1 MKSNI
6 VNGKIYNRLLRRLF
20 FQTIAVL
27 VLAAILAISLRSM
40 LKGKVADHLV
50 YFISIFSGVDRDS
63 ALMIYWYYFRNNMD
77 IIIGIVIAVLFLIL
91 FRLSASLFT
100 RYFDQMVAGVDK
112 LTAESDE
119 DIVMTP
125 ELAFMEVKLNE
136 VKDRLKKRAKEA
148 QSAEQRKNELVV
160 YLAHDIKTPLTSVI
174 GYLSLL
180 DEASDMPADKKAKYV
195 HIALEKAYRLDTLM
209 NEFFEI
215 TRYNLQSMPL
225 NKKDI
230 NLCYMMVQL
239 TDELYPQ
246 LAAHK
251 KNIKINIE
259 ETINIRGDS
268 EKLAR
273 VFNNI
278 LKNAIA
284 YSDDNSII
292 NISAQERTDE
302 VIIRFENQG
311 GIPKEKLNSIFEK
324 FYRLDS
330 SRSSTT
336 GGSGLGLAIAKDI
349 ITLHGGTIKAQ
360 SDNLFTLFT
369 VKLPKTPTADIP

>member
-1 MKSNI
+1 MKRNT
-6 VNGKIYNRLLRRLF
+6 VNRKIYNRLLRRLF
-20 FQTIAVL
+20 LQTLALLIIAAV
-27 VLAAILAISLRSM
+27 LAISLRSM
-40 LKGKVADHLV
+40 LRGKVADSLV
-50 YFISIFSGVDRDS
+50 YLISILFRVDWYEAAR
-63 ALMIYWYYFRNNMD
+63 IYWYYFSNNMV
-77 IIIGIVIAVLFLIL
+77 IIIGTVIALLFFLL

-100 RYFDQMVAGVDK
+100 RYFDQMAAGVDK
-112 LTAESDE
+112 LAAESDE
-119 DIVMTP
+119 DIVMPP

-136 VKDRLKKRAKEA
+136 VKDRLKKRAREA
-148 QSAEQRKNELVV
+148 AAAEQRKNDLVV

-180 DEASDMPADKKAKYV
+180 DEASDMPAEQKAKYV
-195 HIALEKAYRLDTLM
+195 HIALEKACRLDTLM

-215 TRYNLQSMPL
+215 TRYNLQSVPL

-230 NLCYMMVQL
+230 NLCYMMVQIA
-239 TDELYPQ
+239 DELYPQ

-251 KNIKINIE
+251 KDISINIE
-259 ETINIRGDS
+259 ETISILGDS

-278 LKNAIA
+278 LKNAMA
-284 YSDDNSII
+284 YGDDNSII
-292 NISAQERTDE
+292 NINAQERTED
-302 VIIRFENQG
+302 VAIYFENQG
-311 GIPKEKLNSIFEK
+311 GIPKEKLDSIFEK

-330 SRSSTT
+330 SRSSLT

-360 SDNLFTLFT
+360 SDNLFTIFT
-369 VKLPKTPTADIP
+369 VKLPKPSAADIP